1 MRDDLIPIFLSLPLA
16 VAGLTY
22 LPARLQTGIGKTMKK
37 FGNWIYRKSGRI
49 FARSLDYIEIIGN
62 RLPHPATLFALL
74 AIFVVIMSW
83 LGHILGAQA
92 EHPVDGTVIVAR
104 NLLSGDGIRWIYTN
118 LINNF
123 LKFPPLGYVLVVM
136 VGIGVAEGSGLFTT
150 LIRSLVLSA
159 PPKLVTAAIVMA
171 GIISHLAS
179 EAGYVILI
187 PLGAMIFHALGRHPM
202 AGLAAAF
209 CGVSGGFGA
218 NFFIGSIDPVLA
230 GISQSAAQMIDPEIV
245 VNPAVNYYF
254 MAVSGFLV
262 VFIGTWVTEKI
273 VEPRLGRYEGSAEKL
288 PIVQLS
294 PAEKKGLRWAGIA
307 LLGTVALLA
316 LTVVPEKGI
325 FRDPVTGSV
334 LHSPFFNGI
343 IIGILLM
350 FFIPGLAYGIVVG
363 SIKND
368 KHVAKYIGQ
377 SMSGMGGYIVL
388 VFFAAQFVYFFNY
401 SNLGIIFAI
410 KGAHGLQ
417 AIGLTGVT
425 LIVAFVLLSAF
436 INLFMGSA
444 SAKWAIM
451 APVFIPMLMLIDPP
465 YHPALTQAAFRI
477 GDSVTNL
484 ITPMMS
490 YFALIVTFAQKYDEK
505 YGIGTIISTMI
516 PYTVMLTIG
525 WILLLV
531 LWMVLGIPLGPDG
544 PLYIPV

>member
-1 MRDDLIPIFLSLPLA
+1 MTGVQTCALPILEIVGEKLKLYMRNLLLRI
-16 VAGLTY
+16 
-22 LPARLQTGIGKTMKK
+22 RK
-37 FGNWIYRKSGRI
+37 KSGKM
-49 FARSLDYIEIIGN
+49 FARSLDYVEIIGN

-74 AIFVVIMSW
+74 AVTVVIISW
-83 LGHILGAQA
+83 IGHAVGASA
-92 EHPVDGTVIVAR
+92 EHPVDGTIIEAR
-104 NLLSGDGIRWIYTN
+104 NLLSGDGIRWMYTN

-136 VGIGVAEGSGLFTT
+136 IGIGVAEGSGLFTT

-159 PPKLVTAAIVMA
+159 PPKLVTGAIVFA
-171 GIISHLAS
+171 GILSHLAS

-218 NFFIGSIDPVLA
+218 NFFIGSIDPILA
-230 GISQSAAQMIDPEIV
+230 GISQSAAQMIMPEMV

-254 MAVSGFLV
+254 MFVSSFLI
-262 VFIGTWVTEKI
+262 VFIGTWVTERI
-273 VEPRLGRYEGSAEKL
+273 VEPRLGKYQGSAEKL
-288 PIVQLS
+288 PIVQLTVR
-294 PAEKKGLRWAGIA
+294 EKKGLRWAGIA
-307 LLGTVALLA
+307 LLLTVAALA
-316 LTVVPEKGI
+316 FTVIPEKGI
-325 FRDPVTGSV
+325 FRDPATGSI

-350 FFIPGLAYGIVVG
+350 FFIPGLVYGIIVG
-363 SIKND
+363 TIKND
-368 KHVAKYIGQ
+368 KQVAKYIGQ

-401 SNLGIIFAI
+401 SNLGIILAI

-417 AIGLTGVT
+417 SIGLTGIT

-436 INLFMGSA
+436 INMFMGSA

-516 PYTVMLTIG
+516 PYTVMLTLG
-525 WILLLV
+525 WVLLLV
-531 LWMVLGIPLGPDG
+531 LWMILGIPLGPDG
-544 PLYIPV
+544 PLYIPS

>member
-1 MRDDLIPIFLSLPLA
+1 
-16 VAGLTY
+16 
-22 LPARLQTGIGKTMKK
+22 MKHVLK
-37 FGNWIYRKSGRI
+37 RISEISSKI
-49 FARSLDYIEIIGN
+49 FARSLDYVEIIGN
-62 RLPHPATLFALL
+62 KLPHPATLFALL
-74 AIFVVIMSW
+74 AIIVVFFSW
-83 LGHILGAQA
+83 LGHTLGAQA
-92 EHPVDGTVIVAR
+92 EHPVDGSIIVAK
-104 NLLSGDGIRWIYTN
+104 NLLSGDGIRWMYTN

-123 LKFPPLGYVLVVM
+123 LRFPPLGYVLVVM
-136 VGIGVAEGSGLFTT
+136 IGIGVAEGSGLFTT
-150 LIRSLVLSA
+150 MIRSLVLSA
-159 PPKLVTAAIVMA
+159 PPKLVTGAIVLA

-218 NFFIGSIDPVLA
+218 NFFIGSIDPILA
-230 GISQSAAQMIDPEIV
+230 GISQSAAQMIMEDMV

-254 MAVSGFLV
+254 MFVSAFLIV
-262 VFIGTWVTEKI
+262 LIGTWVTERI
-273 VEPRLGRYEGSAEKL
+273 VEPRLGEYKGSAEKL
-288 PIVQLS
+288 PIVQLT
-294 PAEKKGLRWAGIA
+294 PKEKKGLRWAGIS
-307 LLGTVALLA
+307 LLITLILLA
-316 LTVVPEKGI
+316 LTIIPENGI
-325 FRDPVTGSV
+325 FRDPNTGSV
-334 LHSPFFNGI
+334 LHSPFFTGI
-343 IIGILLM
+343 IIAILLM
-350 FFIPGLAYGIVVG
+350 FFIPGLVYGLIVG
-363 SIKND
+363 TIKSD
-368 KHVAKYIGQ
+368 KDVAKYLGQ
-377 SMSGMGGYIVL
+377 SMSGMGSYIVL

-410 KGAHGLQ
+410 KGAHALQ
-417 AIGLTGVT
+417 TIGLTGIT

-436 INLFMGSA
+436 INMFMGSA

-465 YHPALTQAAFRI
+465 YHPGLTQAAFRI

-505 YGIGTIISTMI
+505 YGIGTIISTML

-531 LWMVLGIPLGPDG
+531 LWMIIGIPLGPDG
-544 PLYIPV
+544 PLYIPM